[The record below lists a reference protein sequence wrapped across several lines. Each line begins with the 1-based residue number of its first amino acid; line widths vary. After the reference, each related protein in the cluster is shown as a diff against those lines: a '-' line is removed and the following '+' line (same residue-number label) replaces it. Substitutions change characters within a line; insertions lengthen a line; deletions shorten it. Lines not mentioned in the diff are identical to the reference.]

1 VNNALKYILGGLTM
15 QVKVLQEYKNG
26 TKKIAITRD
35 IYYWLK
41 KDEDGELAL
50 TEIGRESGII
60 DWDKLEEIY
69 NSK

>member
-1 VNNALKYILGGLTM
+1 M
-15 QVKVLQEYKNG
+15 QVKILQEYKNG
-26 TKKIAITRD
+26 TKKIAITRE

>member
-1 VNNALKYILGGLTM
+1 M
-15 QVKVLQEYKNG
+15 QVKVLQECKNG
-26 TKKIAITRD
+26 TKKIAITRE

-50 TEIGRESGII
+50 IEIGREPAII

>member
-1 VNNALKYILGGLTM
+1 VNNTLKYILGGLTM

-26 TKKIAITRD
+26 TKKIAITRE

-50 TEIGRESGII
+50 TKIGREPAII

>member
-1 VNNALKYILGGLTM
+1 M

-26 TKKIAITRD
+26 TKKIAITRE

-41 KDEDGELAL
+41 KDEDGELSL
-50 TEIGRESGII
+50 TEIGREPGVI

>member
-1 VNNALKYILGGLTM
+1 M

>member
-1 VNNALKYILGGLTM
+1 M
-15 QVKVLQEYKNG
+15 QVKILQECKNG
-26 TKKIAITRD
+26 TKKIAITSE

-50 TEIGRESGII
+50 TKIGRESGVI

>member
-1 VNNALKYILGGLTM
+1 M
-15 QVKVLQEYKNG
+15 QAKVLQEYKNG

-50 TEIGRESGII
+50 RKIGREPGVIN
-60 DWDKLEEIY
+60 WDKLEEIY

>member
-1 VNNALKYILGGLTM
+1 M
-15 QVKVLQEYKNG
+15 QVKVLQECKNG

-50 TEIGRESGII
+50 IEIGRESGVI
-60 DWDKLEEIY
+60 DWDKLEKIY

>member
-1 VNNALKYILGGLTM
+1 MK
-15 QVKVLQEYKNG
+15 VKILQEYKNG

-41 KDEDGELAL
+41 KDVDGELAL
-50 TEIGRESGII
+50 TEIGREPGII

>member
-1 VNNALKYILGGLTM
+1 M

-26 TKKIAITRD
+26 TKKIVITRD

-50 TEIGRESGII
+50 IEIGRESGVI